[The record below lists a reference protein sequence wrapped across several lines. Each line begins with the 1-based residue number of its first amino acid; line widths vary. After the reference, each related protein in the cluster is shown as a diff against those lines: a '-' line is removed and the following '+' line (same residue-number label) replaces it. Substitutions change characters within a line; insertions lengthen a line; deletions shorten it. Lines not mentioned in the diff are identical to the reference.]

1 MTTYALNAQTS
12 LASIGVAGVGG
23 EKALKNNGFR
33 NVRLT
38 RRGRMISRLA
48 VVVSL
53 LVLIASGYSALA
65 GVASD
70 QRQDREHLEVI
81 VVAPGENLWSIAKL
95 LGGNQ
100 EENVARIIELNALGT
115 PQLSVGARLII
126 PTRE

>member
-1 MTTYALNAQTS
+1 MTTYALNAVDS
-12 LASIGVAGVGG
+12 LAAIGVGC

-33 NVRLT
+33 GVRLT

-70 QRQDREHLEVI
+70 QSQGREHLEVI

-100 EENVARIIELNALGT
+100 EENVARIIELNALAT
-115 PQLSVGARLII
+115 PQLSVGTRLII